1 MVDALASGAS
11 VRKGVEVRIL
21 SCAPI
26 PTRSRGDKM
35 SRRSNLAAFLV
46 FGAIFG
52 SIAILDDGRG
62 RLYGLILLL
71 TVTMT
76 FVVTWRRTSRQSR

>member
-1 MVDALASGAS
+1 
-11 VRKGVEVRIL
+11 
-21 SCAPI
+21 
-26 PTRSRGDKM
+26 M